1 MAIVT
6 NDFAKALYP
15 GVNEW
20 YGDEYDQHDVEYSA
34 LFDKETSSRNFE
46 EDVGLTGFGLAVVKP
61 EGGSITYDSQRQ
73 GFTTRYTHVTYGLGF
88 IVTRE
93 MFEDDLYKVVGKKR
107 AKALAMSMRQ
117 TKETVG
123 ANVYNRF
130 ATSGY
135 VGGDGVVLGSASHP
149 NVTGGTWSNLESA
162 ASLSES
168 AIETL
173 CINLAAATN
182 DRGLKIALK
191 PMQLVIPP
199 ALMFEAERILKTQQ
213 RVGTAN
219 NDINAIKAKGIFSKG
234 YTVNHWLTSTTA
246 WFVRTNA
253 SDGMKYFERRGDN
266 FDIDNDFDTENAKF
280 KATGRYS
287 FGWTDPR
294 AVWCNAGA

>member
-20 YGDEYDQHDVEYSA
+20 YGDEYNQHDVEYSA

-73 GFTTRYTHVTYGLGF
+73 GFTTRYTHITYGLGF

-135 VGGDGVVLGSASHP
+135 TGGDGVVLGSASHP

-162 ASLSES
+162 ASLSEAS
-168 AIETL
+168 IETL

-253 SDGMKYFERRGDN
+253 SDGLKYFERRGDN

-294 AVWCNAGA
+294 AIWCNAGA

>member
-20 YGDEYDQHDVEYSA
+20 YGDEYNQHDVEFSA